1 MFVINQCEAFHNVAK
16 QHIINEVT
24 SLAER
29 HHVPEGNASLKNDK
43 FLSKLVVFLA
53 GVAGDVASAS
63 CGRRSERKEAPRS
76 TIAPRS
82 KRAQSR
88 APQEETNR
96 RFESF
101 FY

>member
-53 GVAGDVASAS
+53 GVAGF
-63 CGRRSERKEAPRS
+63 EP
-76 TIAPRS
+76 
-82 KRAQSR
+82 
-88 APQEETNR
+88 TNAADKVLCLTA
-96 RFESF
+96 
-101 FY
+101 